1 MSADRV
7 LQSVT
12 CLGCGCGCDDLTV
25 RVRDGRI
32 VELSPPC
39 PLARRWFGDGTVPG
53 EIRVDG
59 RPATIEKA
67 IEAAAAVLSG
77 AARPLVLIAPDLTTQ
92 AQRTAIAVGDALR
105 AEVDGATSD
114 SAAAAAYW
122 SRSAAAAPRPPWAR
136 SGTEPTWCC
145 SGPWIRASATPATW
159 SDMQP
164 RLQRPTSRRRD
175 AALGVG
181 RDRSRPGEAELEAEF
196 TPGEEVDALA
206 VMQATVRGQRLGELP
221 ARLRPAVAIAERLMQ
236 GKYVAIVHDAEPGR
250 EARDAQRT
258 EGLVALA
265 QALNGPTRAALS
277 SLRAG
282 GNRSGAEAALTWQT
296 GYPMRVSFRE
306 GHPRCPAGALRP
318 RPAARRAA
326 PTPSWWRDRWPRS
339 EDPGLALDRVPG
351 VVIGPRASAVAGAR
365 VAIDTGIA
373 GIHEPG
379 TGYRMDDVPLPL
391 SPVLESPRAAA
402 ETLGLLLG
410 ALRRRAAGRS
420 R

>member
-1 MSADRV
+1 MSDDRV

-25 RVRDGRI
+25 RVRAGRI
-32 VELSPPC
+32 AELSPPC
-39 PLARRWFGDGTVPG
+39 PLAKRWFGDGTVPR
-53 EIRVDG
+53 EIRVEG

-67 IEAAAAVLSG
+67 MEAAAAVLNG
-77 AARPLVLIAPDLTTQ
+77 AGRPLVLLAPDLTTE
-92 AQRTAIAVGDALR
+92 AQRAAIAVGDALR

-114 SAAAAAYW
+114 SAAAGILAAQRRGRAAATLGEIRNRADVVLFWAVDPSERYP
-122 SRSAAAAPRPPWAR
+122 RYLERYAAAA
-136 SGTEPTWCC
+136 
-145 SGPWIRASATPATW
+145 SATHVRERTLL
-159 SDMQP
+159 SV
-164 RLQRPTSRRRD
+164 S
-175 AALGVG
+175 VG
-181 RDRSRPGEAELEAEF
+181 ADRGPEKAEIKAEF

-206 VMQATVRGQRLGELP
+206 VMKATVRGQRLGELP
-221 ARLRPAVAIAERLMQ
+221 ARLRPAATIAERLMQ
-236 GKYVAIVHDAEPGR
+236 GRYVAVVHDAESGR
-250 EARDAQRT
+250 EGRDAQRT
-258 EGLVALA
+258 ESLVALA

-306 GHPRCPAGALRP
+306 GHPRAQSGRSGLDRLRSGDADAVLVAGSAAAL
-318 RPAARRAA
+318 
-326 PTPSWWRDRWPRS
+326 
-339 EDPGLALDRVPG
+339 EDPALGLDRVPG
-351 VVIGPRASAVAGAR
+351 VVIGPRASSVPGAR

-391 SPVLESPRAAA
+391 SPVLESPRPAA

>member
-1 MSADRV
+1 MSDDRV

-25 RVRDGRI
+25 RVRAGRI
-32 VELSPPC
+32 ADLSPPC
-39 PLARRWFGDGTVPG
+39 PLAKRWFGDGSVPR
-53 EIRVDG
+53 EIRVEG
-59 RPATIEKA
+59 RPETIEKA
-67 IEAAAAVLSG
+67 IEAAAAALSG
-77 AARPLVLIAPDLTTQ
+77 AARPLVLLAPDLTTE
-92 AQRTAIAVGDALR
+92 AQRVAIAVGDALR

-114 SAAAAAYW
+114 SAAEGILVAQRRGRAAASLGEIRNRADVVLFWAVDPREHYP
-122 SRSAAAAPRPPWAR
+122 RYLERYAAAASTTHVHGRALL
-136 SGTEPTWCC
+136 SVSVGTDR
-145 SGPWIRASATPATW
+145 GPE
-159 SDMQP
+159 Q
-164 RLQRPTSRRRD
+164 
-175 AALGVG
+175 
-181 RDRSRPGEAELEAEF
+181 AEIEAEF

-221 ARLRPAVAIAERLMQ
+221 ERLRPAATIAERLVQ
-236 GKYVAIVHDAEPGR
+236 GKYVAIVHDAESAR

-258 EGLVALA
+258 ESLVALA
-265 QALNGPTRAALS
+265 HVLNGPTRAALS

-306 GHPRCPAGALRP
+306 GHPRAQPERSGLERLRSGGADAVLVAGSVAALQ
-318 RPAARRAA
+318 
-326 PTPSWWRDRWPRS
+326 
-339 EDPGLALDRVPG
+339 DPGLALDRVPA
-351 VVIGPRASAVAGAR
+351 VIIGPGASTVTGTR

-373 GIHEPG
+373 GIHERG

-391 SPVLESPRAAA
+391 SPVLESPRPAA

-410 ALRRRAAGRS
+410 ALRRRAAARS

>member
-1 MSADRV
+1 MSEDRV

-25 RVRDGRI
+25 RVRAGRI
-32 VELSPPC
+32 AELSPPC
-39 PLARRWFGDGTVPG
+39 PLAKRWFGDGTVPR
-53 EIRVDG
+53 EIRVEG
-59 RPATIEKA
+59 RSATIEQA

-77 AARPLVLIAPDLTTQ
+77 AGRPMVLLAPDLTTE
-92 AQRTAIAVGDALR
+92 AQRAAIAVGDALR

-114 SAAAAAYW
+114 SAAAGILASQRRGRAASSLGEIRNRADVVLFWAVDPRERYP
-122 SRSAAAAPRPPWAR
+122 RYLERYAAAASTTHVHRRALL
-136 SGTEPTWCC
+136 SVSVGTDR
-145 SGPWIRASATPATW
+145 GPE
-159 SDMQP
+159 Q
-164 RLQRPTSRRRD
+164 
-175 AALGVG
+175 
-181 RDRSRPGEAELEAEF
+181 AEIQAEF

-206 VMQATVRGQRLGELP
+206 VMQATVRGRRLGELP
-221 ARLRPAVAIAERLMQ
+221 QRLRPAATIAERLVQ

-250 EARDAQRT
+250 EGRDPQRT
-258 EGLVALA
+258 ESLVALA
-265 QALNGPTRAALS
+265 QVLNGPTRAALS

-306 GHPRCPAGALRP
+306 GHPRADPGRSGVDRLRSGGADAVLVAGSVVALG
-318 RPAARRAA
+318 
-326 PTPSWWRDRWPRS
+326 
-339 EDPGLALDRVPG
+339 DPGLVLDRVHG
-351 VVIGPRASAVAGAR
+351 VVIGPGASAVAGAR

-373 GIHEPG
+373 GIHESG

-391 SPVLESPRAAA
+391 SPVLESPRPAA
-402 ETLGLLLG
+402 EALGLLLG

>member
-1 MSADRV
+1 MSDDRV

-25 RVRDGRI
+25 RVQAGRI
-32 VELSPPC
+32 AELSPPC
-39 PLARRWFGDGTVPG
+39 PLAQRWFGDGTVPR
-53 EIRVDG
+53 EIRVEG

-67 IEAAAAVLSG
+67 IEAAAAVLNG
-77 AARPLVLIAPDLTTQ
+77 AGRPLVLLAPDLTTE
-92 AQRTAIAVGDALR
+92 AQRAAIAVGDALR

-114 SAAAAAYW
+114 LAAAGILAAQRRGRAAATLGEIRNRADVVLFWAVDPSERYPRYLERYAAAA
-122 SRSAAAAPRPPWAR
+122 
-136 SGTEPTWCC
+136 
-145 SGPWIRASATPATW
+145 SATHVRGRTLL
-159 SDMQP
+159 SV
-164 RLQRPTSRRRD
+164 S
-175 AALGVG
+175 VG
-181 RDRSRPGEAELEAEF
+181 ADRGPEKGEIKAEF

-206 VMQATVRGQRLGELP
+206 VMNATVRGQRLGELP
-221 ARLRPAVAIAERLMQ
+221 ARLRPAATIAERLMQ
-236 GKYVAIVHDAEPGR
+236 GRYVAIVHDAESGR

-258 EGLVALA
+258 ESLVALA

-306 GHPRCPAGALRP
+306 GYPLARSGRSGLDRLRSGGADAVLVAGSAAAL
-318 RPAARRAA
+318 
-326 PTPSWWRDRWPRS
+326 D
-339 EDPGLALDRVPG
+339 DPGLGLDRVPG
-351 VVIGPRASAVAGAR
+351 IVIGPRASTVTGAR

-391 SPVLESPRAAA
+391 SPVLESPRPAA
-402 ETLGLLLG
+402 ETLGLLLD
-410 ALRRRAAGRS
+410 ALRRHAATRS

>member
-1 MSADRV
+1 MSEDRV
-7 LQSVT
+7 LRSVT

-25 RVRDGRI
+25 RVRAGRI
-32 VELSPPC
+32 AEITPPC
-39 PLARRWFGDGTVPG
+39 PLAKRWFGDGTVPR
-53 EIRVDG
+53 EIRVEG
-59 RPATIEKA
+59 RSATIEKA

-77 AARPLVLIAPDLTTQ
+77 AGRPMVLLAPDLTTE
-92 AQRTAIAVGDALR
+92 AQRAAIAVGDALR

-114 SAAAAAYW
+114 SAAAGILVAQRRGRVAATLGEIRNRADVVLFWAVDPGERYP
-122 SRSAAAAPRPPWAR
+122 RYLERYAA
-136 SGTEPTWCC
+136 T
-145 SGPWIRASATPATW
+145 ASTTHV
-159 SDMQP
+159 
-164 RLQRPTSRRRD
+164 RRR
-175 AALGVG
+175 ALLSVSVG
-181 RDRSRPGEAELEAEF
+181 TGRGPEQAEVHAEF
-196 TPGEEVDALA
+196 APGEEVDALA

-221 ARLRPAVAIAERLMQ
+221 ERLRPAATIAERLVQ

-250 EARDAQRT
+250 EGGDAERT
-258 EGLVALA
+258 ESLVALA

-282 GNRSGAEAALTWQT
+282 GNRSGAEAALAWQT

-306 GHPRCPAGALRP
+306 GYPRAQPGRSGLDRLRSGAADAVLVAGSVVGLG
-318 RPAARRAA
+318 
-326 PTPSWWRDRWPRS
+326 
-339 EDPGLALDRVPG
+339 DPGLALDRIHG
-351 VVIGPRASAVAGAR
+351 VVIGPGASAVAGAR

-391 SPVLESPRAAA
+391 SPVLESPRPAA